1 MLRGV
6 QATNSEIQIV
16 GSTHSPYLRGRMQ
29 PNEVQVTYLREDG
42 STACEPLTHHPKFSK
57 WKDELHPG
65 EMRSIFGEK
74 WVSEQEVAA
83 I

>member
-1 MLRGV
+1 
-6 QATNSEIQIV
+6 
-16 GSTHSPYLRGRMQ
+16 MQ

>member
-1 MLRGV
+1 
-6 QATNSEIQIV
+6 
-16 GSTHSPYLRGRMQ
+16 MQ

-83 I
+83 TI